1 MSPEETLAD
10 ALSGEMADAAPEPLT
25 DATGEAGA
33 PLAPVIDRRD
43 PRVALAVAGIALA
56 AALVGGLVAL
66 VISFSG

>member
-10 ALSGEMADAAPEPLT
+10 ALSGEAVDAAPDSLTDAAPEPL
-25 DATGEAGA
+25 
-33 PLAPVIDRRD
+33 APVLDRRD
-43 PRVALAVAGIALA
+43 PRVALAVAGIAVA

>member
-10 ALSGEMADAAPEPLT
+10 ALGGEAVDAAHQPLT
-25 DATGEAGA
+25 DAAGEVTE

-43 PRVALAVAGIALA
+43 PRVALAVAGIAVA

>member
-10 ALSGEMADAAPEPLT
+10 ALSGETVDTAPDSLGDAA
-25 DATGEAGA
+25 GETTE

-43 PRVALAVAGIALA
+43 PRVALAVAGIAVA

-66 VISFSG
+66 VISFAG

>member
-10 ALSGEMADAAPEPLT
+10 ALSGEVVDETPEPLADAAPE
-25 DATGEAGA
+25 

-43 PRVALAVAGIALA
+43 PRVALAVTGIAVA

>member
-10 ALSGEMADAAPEPLT
+10 ALRGEVVDAASEPLDDAAPE
-25 DATGEAGA
+25 

-43 PRVALAVAGIALA
+43 PRVALAVAGIAVA

>member
-10 ALSGEMADAAPEPLT
+10 ALSGEAVDETPEPM
-25 DATGEAGA
+25 
-33 PLAPVIDRRD
+33 APVIDRRD
-43 PRVALAVAGIALA
+43 PRVALAVAGIAVA

>member
-10 ALSGEMADAAPEPLT
+10 ALSGEAVDAAPESLT
-25 DATGEAGA
+25 DAAGEAGEA
-33 PLAPVIDRRD
+33 GEPVVDRRD
-43 PRVALAVAGIALA
+43 PRVALAVAGIAVA